1 MPEFI
6 RARSAE
12 QKEQRMDE
20 IKQAAARLFSTHPY
34 HEITLTTIADKLSWS
49 RANLYKYARTKEEI
63 FLSLA
68 EDARDTY
75 YEALLEAFPGS
86 PAVSPDVAAA
96 SWAAIVERNTGWF
109 RLLDL
114 LFNIIEANVAV
125 EKLVHFKRGY
135 YAMLPHLQWALSA
148 SLGVAPERVE
158 PLMNTVSYQAVG
170 LVNNVCNT
178 PQVTRPCARWASSP
192 APPTSVARWRR
203 SSRFSSSTSGVDGA
217 GLRCAE
223 LTVRVGPCGEDGRGQ
238 RDGHDGPHAAPLRVK
253 PAAGA
258 RLVCR

>member
-6 RARSAE
+6 RACSAE

-20 IKQAAARLFSTHPY
+20 VKQAAARLFSTHPY
-34 HEITLTTIADKLSWS
+34 HEITLTTIADELSWS
-49 RANLYKYARTKEEI
+49 RANLYKYVRTKEEI

-68 EDARDTY
+68 EDARDAY
-75 YEALLEAFPGS
+75 YEALLETFPGS
-86 PAVSPDVAAA
+86 PAVSPDAAAA

-109 RLLDL
+109 HLLDL

-135 YAMLPHLQWALSA
+135 FAMLPQLQWALSA

-178 PQVTRPCARWASSP
+178 PQV
-192 APPTSVARWRR
+192 
-203 SSRFSSSTSGVDGA
+203 
-217 GLRCAE
+217 
-223 LTVRVGPCGEDGRGQ
+223 
-238 RDGHDGPHAAPLRVK
+238 HAAMREMGFEPRPTDVRGEMEAFVALLLEHER
-253 PAAGA
+253 GLTA
-258 RLVCR
+258 RG

>member
-20 IKQAAARLFSTHPY
+20 VKRAAARLFSTHPY
-34 HEITLTTIADKLSWS
+34 HEITLTTIADELSWS

-68 EDARDTY
+68 EDARDAY
-75 YEALLEAFPGS
+75 YEALLEAFPGDA
-86 PAVSPDVAAA
+86 PVSPGVAAA
-96 SWAAIVERNTGWF
+96 SWAAIVERNTDWF

-135 YAMLPHLQWALSA
+135 YGMLPELQASLFV
-148 SLGVAPERVE
+148 SLGV
-158 PLMNTVSYQAVG
+158 
-170 LVNNVCNT
+170 T
-178 PQVTRPCARWASSP
+178 P
-192 APPTSVARWRR
+192 
-203 SSRFSSSTSGVDGA
+203 
-217 GLRCAE
+217 
-223 LTVRVGPCGEDGRGQ
+223 
-238 RDGHDGPHAAPLRVK
+238 
-253 PAAGA
+253 
-258 RLVCR
+258 